1 VICHDACGMGFIVT
15 ENCGIKIPMRSPQ
28 ESIDGYANAMRRL
41 HANPAEL
48 SRLSQGA
55 LERSKQLSWDYAA
68 EQIALGYDRVL
79 SQIGKKSL

>member
-1 VICHDACGMGFIVT
+1 MGFIVN
-15 ENCGIKIPMRSPQ
+15 ENCGIKIPMYSPQ
-28 ESIDGYANAMRRL
+28 RSIDGYVSAMRRL

-55 LERSKQLSWDYAA
+55 LDRSKQLSWDYAA

-79 SQIGKKSL
+79 SEIEKNKS